1 MTTKYGGGVEGL
13 CAEEEGRG
21 AAVFFSKMEVRMTMT
36 VKEGGETDALYLSL
50 LLSSLFLISALDII

>member
-1 MTTKYGGGVEGL
+1 MEGL